1 MVLPPYVVIDLYQ
14 KRWRLEDAFNV
25 DKKFLKRSRPES
37 RQNQLDMLSIPHS
50 HTNLLIVY
58 KDLMIDIVYAGKN
71 VILYIQP
78 FVYTIFY
85 QYKVH
90 DEQ

>member
-1 MVLPPYVVIDLYQ
+1 
-14 KRWRLEDAFNV
+14 
-25 DKKFLKRSRPES
+25 
-37 RQNQLDMLSIPHS
+37 MLSIPHS